1 MILRSVSRFAPVS
14 PPEDSVTLYWI
25 RTNSAGSDNAAIQAT
40 ALDTDYRYI
49 SALIINQN
57 YRIYLQ
63 LELFVPQ
70 QISFFS
76 SVTNQKTV
84 ASPGSRH
91 FKYPIITST
100 N

>member
-57 YRIYLQ
+57 
-63 LELFVPQ
+63 
-70 QISFFS
+70 
-76 SVTNQKTV
+76 
-84 ASPGSRH
+84 
-91 FKYPIITST
+91 
-100 N
+100 